1 MYLYNYL
8 REMGKFRA
16 RILDSLGI
24 EAVLLL
30 AAVAVDFVT
39 FDIAILHRNY
49 LFFKRF

>member
-1 MYLYNYL
+1 MYLHNYL

-16 RILDSLGI
+16 RILNSLGI

-39 FDIAILHRNY
+39 FDIAILLRNY
-49 LFFKRF
+49 LFF